1 MYPSSHCSGE
11 FTWELLNTLREQTED
26 SKTYEAFLSDRVELQ
41 CENNGLQDVLDA
53 LNNYIETEQLRKQQQ
68 LEDLYPILAPEG

>member
-11 FTWELLNTLREQTED
+11 FTWELLNTLRRETQD
-26 SKTYEAFLSDRVELQ
+26 SKTYEAYLSDRVEVQ

-53 LNNYIETEQLRKQQQ
+53 LNDYIDTEKSRKQQQ